1 MGWLWDSGLFCSW
14 VADDAAKVGHRLE
27 EYWSHHAHLD
37 FYKMLDMSPKLHRN
51 TVPLFVH
58 ADGVKIYKAQKAWV
72 YSISSAC
79 RKGAS
84 MKTKLVILVVR
95 ENKVI
100 KEKTHDAIGLLMGY
114 IMNTLM
120 TGCFPK
126 VDSEG
131 CPFSAGSREAVR
143 AGQPFANG
151 WRLAFAG
158 FKGDWEARYVIHKSK
173 RFYNANWICDHCLA
187 SRDPRYT
194 FGDFNLDANCLSH
207 RFSHHEY
214 MILQGDKQSA
224 WRHVKGWTKDRNL
237 EEPRLQHH
245 INFVCFFLVFLSG
258 VGYEKDLDFDHL
270 WFFDFPVPRGSIAL
284 FASGC
289 GLRFDCLAGV
299 RPLGK

>member
-1 MGWLWDSGLFCSW
+1 
-14 VADDAAKVGHRLE
+14 
-27 EYWSHHAHLD
+27 
-37 FYKMLDMSPKLHRN
+37 
-51 TVPLFVH
+51 
-58 ADGVKIYKAQKAWV
+58 
-72 YSISSAC
+72 
-79 RKGAS
+79 
-84 MKTKLVILVVR
+84 
-95 ENKVI
+95 
-100 KEKTHDAIGLLMGY
+100 MGY

-245 INFVCFFLVFLSG
+245 INFVCFFFGVFLSG

-299 RPLGK
+299 RSLGK